1 MNMKDVWN
9 PEQYE
14 KFKNERLQPFYDLL
28 ALVRPR
34 VDMRVADLGC
44 GTGEPT
50 SILHEQ
56 LQARE
61 TIGFDNSDAM
71 LAKAKTLETSR
82 LRFEKCDIE
91 TFAVESEHSVAFG
104 QFDLIFSNAALH
116 WIPDHKTLFRQL
128 MNALTDGGQ
137 IAVQIPSN
145 HHHPS
150 HVVANQVANEI
161 PFREALDGYLREEF
175 ILTPEAYATLFH
187 RLGFRDYLVRSQIYV
202 HPLESKAS
210 VVDWVKSTRLT
221 DYQKRLSEE
230 MYARYLERY
239 RECLMEELE
248 DERPFLYTYNRMLL
262 WARK

>member
-1 MNMKDVWN
+1 MKDVWN

-14 KFKNERLQPFYDLL
+14 KFKTERLQPFYDLL

-71 LAKAKTLETSR
+71 LAKAKLLEGNG

-91 TFAVESEHSVAFG
+91 NFAAESERSVAYG

-116 WIPDHKTLFRQL
+116 WAQNHQTLIRQL
-128 MNALTDGGQ
+128 MCALSDGGQ
-137 IAVQIPSN
+137 FAAQIPSN

-150 HVVANQVANEI
+150 HVVANRVASEI
-161 PFREALDGYLREEF
+161 PFREALDGYIREEF
-175 ILTPEAYATLFH
+175 ILTPEEYATLFH
-187 RLGFRDYLVRSQIYV
+187 RSGFRDYLVRSQIYV
-202 HPLESKAS
+202 HPLESRES

-230 MYARYLERY
+230 MYALYLERY
-239 RECLMEELE
+239 KECLMEELE
-248 DERPFLYTYNRMLL
+248 DEHPFLYTYNRILL